1 MFEYTFSLNREN
13 VYVLLFSETRL
24 ATLTEYKVVKL
35 KQLLKRGSLNPK
47 YNFKFLFLQ
56 SLLLWLC
63 VETFLA
69 YT

>member
-1 MFEYTFSLNREN
+1 MYA
-13 VYVLLFSETRL
+13 LLFSETRL

-56 SLLLWLC
+56 SFIFAAVALC
-63 VETFLA
+63 
-69 YT
+69 